1 MVRFRKMKVDGI
13 GSESSPTVNVGVS
26 SLETSCSVT
35 MKVEGCVFFQV
46 LSNLAHICARMPL
59 IEMTLN
65 LSSAI
70 PLRVYFS

>member
-1 MVRFRKMKVDGI
+1 
-13 GSESSPTVNVGVS
+13 
-26 SLETSCSVT
+26 